1 MTSFKNLRRVAV
13 LAVVMSGP
21 LLAACSSTTTST
33 VSPPPP
39 APTYTSPAPSAAPVV
54 RG

>member
-1 MTSFKNLRRVAV
+1 MASFKNLRRVAV

-21 LLAACSSTTTST
+21 LLAACSSNTTTA
-33 VSPPPP
+33 SPPPP
-39 APTYTSPAPSAAPVV
+39 APTYTQPAPSAAPVV